1 MTPLTYVIGA
11 VLLSV
16 IVVAILYFSP
26 DRSVRCPRCGAVMP
40 RGGEGAWDPL
50 IRIRVVPE
58 SGSSCARNAA
68 MPGNLGL
75 RVEFEGAGVFSL
87 RESQA
92 STAAYCFSVSHAVSR
107 IARI

>member
-58 SGSSCARNAA
+58 VR
-68 MPGNLGL
+68 
-75 RVEFEGAGVFSL
+75 EFL
-87 RESQA
+87 CSQCGYA
-92 STAAYCFSVSHAVSR
+92 WKYWP
-107 IARI
+107 